1 MKLRKQEEAFIYMTN
16 EVWCPG
22 WVGFCGQAKGLNARS
37 KDARCFESIFL
48 RKRQQEC
55 SSAFLHVRVCYQMGI
70 HFISIRPKGVLENGD
85 SVMDMGRI
93 PPPQCRV
100 PRTTPTRPE
109 PRYFEGSWPIWD
121 DVWLGEW

>member
-16 EVWCPG
+16 EVWRPG
-22 WVGFCGQAKGLNARS
+22 WVGFCGQPKGLNARS

-93 PPPQCRV
+93 PPPV
-100 PRTTPTRPE
+100 PGATYHPNPARAQV
-109 PRYFEGSWPIWD
+109 F
-121 DVWLGEW
+121 